1 MEREMK
7 KYKAR
12 MEAETPNR
20 ALTRDRR
27 QAWEGVP
34 EVLQGTSE
42 AFYRGAG
49 DSRRP

>member
-1 MEREMK
+1 MK

-12 MEAETPNR
+12 MEAETSNR
-20 ALTRDRR
+20 AWTRVRR

-49 DSRRP
+49 GGRRP